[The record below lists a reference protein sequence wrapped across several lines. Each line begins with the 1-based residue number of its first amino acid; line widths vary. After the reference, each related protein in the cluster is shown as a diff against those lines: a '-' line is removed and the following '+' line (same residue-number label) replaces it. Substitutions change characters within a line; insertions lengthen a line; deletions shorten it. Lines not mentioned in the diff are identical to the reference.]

1 MVQISPGMGL
11 LDDACSFFA
20 AKLSSEVWKN
30 HKEDMP
36 RTLEIGSFCSG
47 TDILGLVSSRIMQ
60 EIHEHTGII
69 DVNVVCNFV
78 CEKDKSKQVFLQK
91 LEHISS
97 NPECCIY
104 DDAHEI
110 CKGYGMCLRHKKQC
124 KAKRC
129 ELFGSGF
136 SCTAVSPM
144 NMNSKENKGSMRTS
158 GQNPTADTFRSS
170 IEYMRAHRPKI
181 TIMENLDRLDDKP
194 DATPDMAMEE
204 ASSNLE
210 QTRDSL
216 IEAGYL
222 SFVVILN
229 SKDYGVPQDRPRIY
243 IGAVALEVYQYSH
256 SAALRSLQLMSEAI
270 QHMKIP
276 ECGKMQDF
284 LLQDDDD
291 MVINELR
298 HWEAVKEAQSD
309 KDSRDT
315 LWRKKHQA
323 EFAKAGL
330 RWGHEEAPVEVRNS
344 PWYQALP
351 PREQDL
357 ILFTILTSP
366 DAVSLDTSQSLG
378 RHRVR
383 KASQTTF
390 PTVTPCEKRYM
401 LDRQRLRTGYE
412 ALSLQAFPWQLCD
425 VAVDCNTLHS
435 LAGNAWTG
443 TVCMA
448 VVFSMIMYLPWTGR
462 SIDQGHEGIDDKDD
476 KEH

>member
-1 MVQISPGMGL
+1 MWGGWAEGAILQRPTPKWGPG
-11 LDDACSFFA
+11 
-20 AKLSSEVWKN
+20 
-30 HKEDMP
+30 
-36 RTLEIGSFCSG
+36 
-47 TDILGLVSSRIMQ
+47 
-60 EIHEHTGII
+60 
-69 DVNVVCNFV
+69 
-78 CEKDKSKQVFLQK
+78 KDKGSSPTGREEGKGQKGEGKTRRIALTAEEVQAHSKQK
-91 LEHISS
+91 REKMSMSDTDPSS
-97 NPECCIY
+97 HSPYIPPRLTSDIPLLKRPTSSLLPE
-104 DDAHEI
+104 
-110 CKGYGMCLRHKKQC
+110 
-124 KAKRC
+124 
-129 ELFGSGF
+129 
-136 SCTAVSPM
+136 
-144 NMNSKENKGSMRTS
+144 
-158 GQNPTADTFRSS
+158 
-170 IEYMRAHRPKI
+170 
-181 TIMENLDRLDDKP
+181 
-194 DATPDMAMEE
+194 
-204 ASSNLE
+204 
-210 QTRDSL
+210 RDSL
-216 IEAGYL
+216 LEAGYL

-315 LWRKKHQA
+315 LWQKKHQA

-351 PREQDL
+351 PRDQDL